1 MTKKVCVSIRGLHSQ
16 PGEEEN
22 DNIEVMNIGTYAK
35 RNGKHWVRYEEMGD
49 RGGELTASLIKFNER
64 EMEILSKGQTGTH
77 LIFTQGQKNLSHYE
91 TPFGGMNMGVETYDL
106 NVEETENH
114 IGIDVRY
121 GLEINLDYVT
131 NCRVHIDIDSV
142 EES

>member
-16 PGEEEN
+16 PGMEQD

-35 RNGKHWVRYEEMGD
+35 RNGKHWVRYEEPGERGD
-49 RGGELTASLIKFNER
+49 ELTTSLLKFSDS
-64 EMEILSKGQTGTH
+64 EMEILTKGQIGTH
-77 LIFTQGQKNLSHYE
+77 LVFTRGQKNLSYYE

-106 NVEETENH
+106 SVEETDRH

-121 GLEINLDYVT
+121 GLEINLDYVSD
-131 NCRVHIDIDSV
+131 CKVHIDIESV
-142 EES
+142 EEN